1 MTSLAAIAQ
10 MASTASIQDNL
21 QVVAALMEEAADR
34 DTRLVVFPEN
44 FAFMGLKDTDKY
56 AIAEIPGKGAIQ
68 DFIQQLSKRYGIW
81 IIAGTVP
88 LKTAGTRVRAACLV
102 YDAKGMVVARYDK
115 IHLFDVQ
122 INERE
127 AHQESQTI
135 EPGNAIVVVDTPV
148 GKIGLTV
155 CYDLRFPE
163 LYRHLTARGAEIFS
177 IPSAFT
183 ATTGKAHWE
192 ALVRARAIE
201 NLAYVLAPNQGGTHA
216 GGRET
221 FGHSMIVQP
230 WGNVAALIQQ
240 TPSLAY
246 VEIDLDNLA
255 TIRKQFPCNEH
266 HVLKTSG

>member
-10 MASTASIQDNL
+10 MASTASVQDNL
-21 QVVAALMEEAADR
+21 QVVATLTAQAADK
-34 DTRLVVFPEN
+34 DARLIVFPEN

-68 DFIQQLSKRYGIW
+68 GHMQQLAKRYGIW
-81 IIAGTVP
+81 IIAGTLP
-88 LKTAGTRVRAACLV
+88 LKTAGARVRSACLV
-102 YDAKGMVVARYDK
+102 YDDKGMEVARYDK
-115 IHLFDVQ
+115 IHLFDVR

-127 AHQESQTI
+127 VHQESQTI

-148 GKIGLTV
+148 GKMGLTV

-163 LYRHLTARGAEIFS
+163 LYRQLTVWGAEIFS
-177 IPSAFT
+177 VPSAFT

-192 ALVRARAIE
+192 ILVRARAIE
-201 NLAYVLAPNQGGTHA
+201 NLAYVLAPNQGGIHA

-221 FGHSMIVQP
+221 FGHGLIVQP
-230 WGNVAALIQQ
+230 WGNVAALIQK
-240 TPSLAY
+240 TPSLGY
-246 VEIDLDNLA
+246 VEIDLDSLA